1 MTKRILLSLIVC
13 VLFVYTSN
21 AQDIVPD
28 NKIIEAFGQEKTNQ
42 LLQDDPNQ
50 IIYYNFY
57 LKNAYFISQPK
68 EKAVNNAIDIFTV
81 AYLNNNSRYFDEDI
95 SKLCKENFNPLKYN
109 FERDFH
115 GYTHYKL
122 GETGKYIVFKPV
134 SVFNREL
141 EAYKTKI
148 TN

>member
-1 MTKRILLSLIVC
+1 MIL
-13 VLFVYTSN
+13 
-21 AQDIVPD
+21 
-28 NKIIEAFGQEKTNQ
+28 
-42 LLQDDPNQ
+42 
-50 IIYYNFY
+50 
-57 LKNAYFISQPK
+57 
-68 EKAVNNAIDIFTV
+68 AIDIFTV

>member
-1 MTKRILLSLIVC
+1 MTKRILLSLIVG

-28 NKIIEAFGQEKTNQ
+28 NRIIEAFGQEKTNQ

-57 LKNAYFISQPK
+57 LENAYFISQPK
-68 EKAVNNAIDIFTV
+68 EKAVSNAIDIFTV

-141 EAYKTKI
+141 EAYK
-148 TN
+148 NQNN

>member
-1 MTKRILLSLIVC
+1 MTKKILLN
-13 VLFVYTSN
+13 LFVGILLMYTSN

-28 NKIIEAFGQEKTNQ
+28 SRIVEAFGQEKTNQ

-57 LKNAYFISQPK
+57 LENAYFITQPK
-68 EKAVNNAIDIFTV
+68 GKAVSNAVDIFTIT
-81 AYLNNNSRYFDEDI
+81 YLNNNSKYFDEDI
-95 SKLCKENFNPLKYN
+95 SILCKENFNPLKYN

-141 EAYKTKI
+141 EAYKNQI
-148 TN
+148 N